1 MNEKMGKKWRR
12 PVQICPRGLPED
24 GAATVAIEADRETH
38 VVTDWLDRIGQD
50 TVIGRTLSIVR
61 GNLTVPIVPVAGV
74 TGRVVVALP
83 PDRTFLSRPVGR

>member
-1 MNEKMGKKWRR
+1 VNEKMEKKRRR

-50 TVIGRTLSIVR
+50 TVI
-61 GNLTVPIVPVAGV
+61 AGPCRSSGE
-74 TGRVVVALP
+74 TSPFRSF
-83 PDRTFLSRPVGR
+83 R